1 MTRVRSALISG
12 ALATLAAVMLGMTAV
27 PARAATSSR
36 LVLSIYRGDTV
47 SPAALVSRVI
57 LTCNP
62 DGGTHPQPATAC
74 DALRSV
80 NGHVENLPGNPGI
93 CPFIFAPQTA
103 TANGEW
109 RGHVVRFQQTYSNSC
124 VLHRATTPVFDF

>member
-1 MTRVRSALISG
+1 MIGGGGREHALAWRLTESPGVSALY
-12 ALATLAAVMLGMTAV
+12 A
-27 PARAATSSR
+27 
-36 LVLSIYRGDTV
+36 
-47 SPAALVSRVI
+47 
-57 LTCNP
+57 
-62 DGGTHPQPATAC
+62 
-74 DALRSV
+74 
-80 NGHVENLPGNPGI
+80 LPGNPGI